1 MTTIFFIYD
10 PKYINQVN
18 ELKAFRESPAGGAYN
33 VETYEVTETDTF
45 DSLKNNVISLYNDL
59 IAGNTLKYL
68 LLFGS
73 IEEVPTKMRN
83 ISDETGLS
91 DSQLNANP
99 TSAASDVSYGI
110 NNDTVRNL
118 IIIVGRLTPGDNAY
132 GTIDE
137 LSDAEKIE
145 NIQNQ
150 IDKIKSYE
158 TIISQIQDYSYLN
171 NNSMDDKWP
180 NNILGIATNE
190 GGPSWLYKQNEYD
203 DNGERLGSDY
213 SGKGILD
220 DDGITHLADSEF
232 MRKELK
238 KYNDKNYV
246 FTELYDDNSI
256 QDFLAL
262 YYLVP
267 SLYPSIYAEI
277 VDGINDENINDV
289 YTGLLDKLDNEIVNL
304 NLVDSDWVSLYNIMF
319 DENWLSNLS
328 ENEKTI
334 LIRIIINSQEIFYGA
349 LVKPEENPTYSGN
362 TYDENNTSGEYGPY
376 QTDVISKIN
385 GDDEHDGGTSLLLY
399 TGHSSETTF
408 STTSFNVQHVDQLTN
423 KDKYFLCCVV
433 GCSAG
438 SHDENYMSLCEKF
451 ITAKDKG
458 SIASF
463 CSTVLMGWTPGM
475 YLQRKLNDE
484 ILAAT
489 EVKTIGELFKTSVQI
504 DDFKTST
511 DFFHYHILGDPA
523 TRFVL
528 TLPETRNFINSFT
541 SNIDKITPNNPT
553 SNIEIKFNRNVS
565 EFTLN
570 NFEVGQG
577 VLGNFQSN
585 NNKIYT
591 LDYTRGTIGNVDID
605 TNIQI
610 INDYK
615 DKYNNT
621 VDESATINM
630 EADFLKPTVELKLGE
645 YPTQTTGIYKFD
657 DNVTIIAEFN
667 SEVLSTPK
675 LNISYGD
682 DDIDNINNIS
692 MRAVTEEEKNTNG
705 YMDNTYIHIYSI
717 PPNIAKTG
725 IITIENEDE
734 IKDNNGNVLDTNY
747 VNLTLEID
755 SIQPTVELTYDL
767 VKNVYIPGENIEITA
782 KFTKNMQFTEQ
793 NKPTISFT
801 KDGETTGPFNMTQVS
816 GDNLKDFKYN
826 YTVQEVTTRG
836 NIDIL
841 IRGKD
846 IVGNEVEFTNIIDV
860 CSECV
865 IVNISY
871 DKDTF
876 YKQGETVVIEATFN
890 DILSESPEIKITGEK
905 IVESPQIMTKKDD
918 YIYTYNYTIPRNM
931 GGQVIVS
938 FENVKKEINGKI
950 LEIISDNIEKSGAI
964 FMVTP
969 SLISYSIDKTKF
981 TPKSREAVLTL
992 TFTNSVTFTT
1002 SDIFAIYG
1010 RFFNIIRVDDYTY
1023 NVSYLAPLG
1032 LQQDVEILIMGTYFD
1047 IVGNTGPSSTDLN
1060 LHLFVKVNTFEP
1072 PCVKLANCCS
1082 CTPKVIVKKNTV
1094 MDIQGSNTSR
1104 AMRLAAALA
1113 SGKKSTLRAIVSRN
1127 C

>member
-1 MTTIFFIYD
+1 M
-10 PKYINQVN
+10 
-18 ELKAFRESPAGGAYN
+18 
-33 VETYEVTETDTF
+33 
-45 DSLKNNVISLYNDL
+45 
-59 IAGNTLKYL
+59 
-68 LLFGS
+68 
-73 IEEVPTKMRN
+73 
-83 ISDETGLS
+83 
-91 DSQLNANP
+91 
-99 TSAASDVSYGI
+99 
-110 NNDTVRNL
+110 
-118 IIIVGRLTPGDNAY
+118 
-132 GTIDE
+132 
-137 LSDAEKIE
+137 
-145 NIQNQ
+145 
-150 IDKIKSYE
+150 
-158 TIISQIQDYSYLN
+158 
-171 NNSMDDKWP
+171 
-180 NNILGIATNE
+180 
-190 GGPSWLYKQNEYD
+190 
-203 DNGERLGSDY
+203 
-213 SGKGILD
+213 
-220 DDGITHLADSEF
+220 
-232 MRKELK
+232 
-238 KYNDKNYV
+238 
-246 FTELYDDNSI
+246 
-256 QDFLAL
+256 
-262 YYLVP
+262 
-267 SLYPSIYAEI
+267 
-277 VDGINDENINDV
+277 
-289 YTGLLDKLDNEIVNL
+289 
-304 NLVDSDWVSLYNIMF
+304 
-319 DENWLSNLS
+319 
-328 ENEKTI
+328 
-334 LIRIIINSQEIFYGA
+334 
-349 LVKPEENPTYSGN
+349 
-362 TYDENNTSGEYGPY
+362 
-376 QTDVISKIN
+376 
-385 GDDEHDGGTSLLLY
+385 
-399 TGHSSETTF
+399 
-408 STTSFNVQHVDQLTN
+408 
-423 KDKYFLCCVV
+423 CCVV

-438 SHDENYMSLCEKF
+438 SHDENYISLCEKF
-451 ITAKDKG
+451 VTAKEKG

-504 DDFKTST
+504 DDFKNSD

-528 TLPETRNFINSFT
+528 TLPETRNFIYSVN
-541 SNIDKITPNNPT
+541 SNINELTPNEPVANLT
-553 SNIEIKFNRNVS
+553 LKFNRSVNIDETYLS
-565 EFTLN
+565 EIFEANYELN
-570 NFEVGQG
+570 NNGETSEIYYPSSFKNLVQSTTNTKEYFLDFQRASFGALNIDDEVIIKMNRNDNFTDIY
-577 VLGNFQSN
+577 GN
-585 NNKIYT
+585 K
-591 LDYTRGTIGNVDID
+591 
-605 TNIQI
+605 
-610 INDYK
+610 
-615 DKYNNT
+615 
-621 VDESATINM
+621 VDESNLITLNVNFIG
-630 EADFLKPTVELKLGE
+630 FTLELTLREFNNYK
-645 YPTQTTGIYKFD
+645 YNSVDIQPIYKFGESITIVATFSTEITEAPTAAVYYGEDNENNDFNLTMRKPTD
-657 DNVTIIAEFN
+657 DEIAE
-667 SEVLSTPK
+667 TG
-675 LNISYGD
+675 YGL
-682 DDIDNINNIS
+682 
-692 MRAVTEEEKNTNG
+692 
-705 YMDNTYIHIYSI
+705 NTYIYIYEVPDNLSGEL
-717 PPNIAKTG
+717 TVG
-725 IITIENEDE
+725 IMDGDN
-734 IKDNNGNVLDTNY
+734 IKDVNGN
-747 VNLTLEID
+747 TLITEDSQGVDITELGTILID
-755 SIQPTVELTYDL
+755 SVKPGVNVIYDL

-782 KFTKNMQFTEQ
+782 QFTKNMQYTEQ

-801 KDGETTGPFNMTQVS
+801 KGGVTIISNMEQVS
-816 GDNLKDFKYN
+816 EGDLTEFKYT

-876 YKQGETVVIEATFN
+876 YKQGETVLIEATFN
-890 DILSESPEIKITGEK
+890 DNLSESPLIKITGEK
-905 IVESPQIMTKKDD
+905 IIESPQTMTKKDD
-918 YIYTYNYTIPRNM
+918 HTYIYNYTIPRNI

-1010 RFFNIIRVDDYTY
+1010 RFFNIIKVDDYTY

>member
-10 PKYINQVN
+10 SKYINQVN
-18 ELKAFRESPAGGAYN
+18 ELKAFRESPDGGAYN
-33 VETYEVTETDTF
+33 VVTYEVTGTDTF
-45 DSLKNNVISLYNDL
+45 DSLKNEAISLYDTEL
-59 IAGNTLKYL
+59 SAGNTLKYL

-83 ISDETGLS
+83 ILDESGLS
-91 DSQLNANP
+91 DPQLNANP
-99 TSAASDVSYGI
+99 TSAASDISYGI
-110 NNDTVRNL
+110 DNDTDRNVQ
-118 IIIVGRLTPGDNAY
+118 IIVGRLTPGDNAY
-132 GTIDE
+132 GTTIE
-137 LSDAEKIE
+137 LSDVEKIE

-158 TIISQIQDYSYLN
+158 SIINQIQDYSYFN
-171 NNSMDDKWP
+171 NNDKSMDDKWP
-180 NNILGIATNE
+180 NNILGIATGE
-190 GGPSWLYKQNEYD
+190 GGPSWLYKQNFVVD
-203 DNGERLGSDY
+203 DGNGGTIRLGSAGY
-213 SGKGILD
+213 GILD
-220 DDGITHLADSEF
+220 NGTHLADNEF

-246 FTELYDDNSI
+246 FTELYEDHLIS
-256 QDFLAL
+256 DFIDYYRNNILNGDLTVTEYNDLMVKIEDEAL
-262 YYLVP
+262 Y
-267 SLYPSIYAEI
+267 
-277 VDGINDENINDV
+277 
-289 YTGLLDKLDNEIVNL
+289 LDNT
-304 NLVDSDWVSLYNIMF
+304 NLVAFYSTLYSGDWRNDLTT
-319 DENWLSNLS
+319 DERDTLND
-328 ENEKTI
+328 I
-334 LIRIIINSQEIFYGA
+334 LDDANGKLFFGSI
-349 LVKPEENPTYSGN
+349 VTPEESPSYNGN
-362 TYDENNTSGEYGPY
+362 TYDVNDGLQGPLE
-376 QTDVISKIN
+376 TDLINKIN
-385 GDDEHDGGTSLLLY
+385 DDGNDNGTSLLLY

-408 STTSFNVQHVDQLTN
+408 STTGFSFTNVDDLTN

-438 SHDENYMSLCEKF
+438 SHDENYISLCEKF
-451 ITAKDKG
+451 VTAKEKG

-489 EVKTIGELFKTSVQI
+489 EVKTIGELFKTSVEI
-504 DDFKTST
+504 NDFKNST

-541 SNIDKITPNNPT
+541 RNIDKITPNNPT

-570 NFEVGQG
+570 NFQVGQG
-577 VLGNFQSN
+577 SLGNFQSN

-591 LDYTRGTIGNVDID
+591 LDYTRGTIGNVDEDDI
-605 TNIQI
+605 TVQI
-610 INDYK
+610 INNYK
-615 DKYNNT
+615 DKYDNI
-621 VDESATINM
+621 VEESSTINM

-645 YPTQTTGIYKFD
+645 YPSQTTGIYKFE

-667 SEVLSTPK
+667 SEIVSIPK

-682 DDIDNINNIS
+682 GDIDNINNII
-692 MRAVTEEEKNTNG
+692 MRAVTEEEQDTYG
-705 YMDNTYIHIYSI
+705 DNTYIHIYSI

-725 IITIENEDE
+725 TITIENENE
-734 IKDNNGNVLDTNY
+734 IKDNNGNVLDANY
-747 VNLTLEID
+747 VDLTLEID
-755 SIQPTVELTYDL
+755 SIKPTVNVIYDL
-767 VKNVYIPGENIEITA
+767 VKNVYVPDEIIEITA
-782 KFTKNMQFTEQ
+782 KFSKDMDEQ
-793 NKPTISFT
+793 EKPTISFT
-801 KDGETTGPFNMTQVS
+801 KGGVTITFDMVQVS
-816 GDNLKDFKYN
+816 EGNLKDFKYT
-826 YTVQEVTTRG
+826 YTVQSVNTRA

-841 IRGKD
+841 ISGKD

-865 IVNISY
+865 IINISY

-876 YKQGETVVIEATFN
+876 YKQGETVIIEATFD
-890 DILSESPEIKITGEK
+890 DILSDIPLIKITGEK

-918 YIYTYNYTIPRNM
+918 YTYTYNYTIPRNM

-938 FENVKKEINGKI
+938 FENVKKEIDGKI

-1002 SDIFAIYG
+1002 SNIFATYG

-1032 LQQDVEILIMGTYFD
+1032 LQQDVEILIMDTYFD
-1047 IVGNTGPSSTDLN
+1047 IIGNTGPSSTDLN
-1060 LHLFVKVNTFEP
+1060 LHLFVKVFTYEP

-1082 CTPKVIVKKNTV
+1082 CIPKVIVKKNTV
-1094 MDIQGSNTSR
+1094 LDIQGSNTSR